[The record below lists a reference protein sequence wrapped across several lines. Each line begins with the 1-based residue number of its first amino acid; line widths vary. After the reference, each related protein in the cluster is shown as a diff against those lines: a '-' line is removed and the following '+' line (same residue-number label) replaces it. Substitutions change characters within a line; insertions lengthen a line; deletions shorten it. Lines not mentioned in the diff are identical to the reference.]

1 MMCSNLSAIYSLT
14 AKVIS
19 VASGCENEDR
29 KDRLISLADDIILV
43 IEMMSDEAD
52 CED

>member
-1 MMCSNLSAIYSLT
+1 MMCSNLCKIHGLI

-29 KDRLISLADDIILV
+29 KTELLSLADEIILV
-43 IEMMSDEAD
+43 IEKMSDEAD

>member
-1 MMCSNLSAIYSLT
+1 MMCSNLCKIHGLT

-29 KDRLISLADDIILV
+29 KTELLSLADEIILV
-43 IEMMSDEAD
+43 IEKMSDEAD